1 MIYSAPFYSILF
13 RVYDITSSHTACLCT
28 LMLVV
33 QLTGDVANC
42 KGSVIWYPKRFSL
55 CVCNSLWLNSKQ
67 WWSKLTMIEC
77 LLNFSG
83 VCARHTPS
91 ETERRQRKTRK
102 TINDSK
108 PQKRLTR
115 SPALS
120 RATANKLDNN
130 TLFLFYRLLLI
141 FVPKAI

>member
-1 MIYSAPFYSILF
+1 MIYSVPFYSILF

-28 LMLVV
+28 LMLVA
-33 QLTGDVANC
+33 QLTREVANS

-67 WWSKLTMIEC
+67 WWSKLTMIER